1 MNKSSGK
8 SRHALKYL
16 LSGLLSGYHDVNTR
30 VIYHSTFRKIM
41 KWAFRKTV
49 SQSLRWKKKIQIGET
64 DGNNVHGKKEKTLK

>member
-30 VIYHSTFRKIM
+30 VIYHFTFRKII
-41 KWAFRKTV
+41 KWAFMKTV
-49 SQSLRWKKKIQIGET
+49 SYGGVEGPYEKILICS
-64 DGNNVHGKKEKTLK
+64 DK